1 MAAASRCRASSF
13 SRACCFLLPLEP
25 RSLDLV
31 RRNNKPKLDR
41 RGGCDLSLLSG
52 IDASLSLGGE
62 APPLGVRGR
71 LVLTIVMI
79 G

>member
-1 MAAASRCRASSF
+1 MAAASRCRASSW

-31 RRNNKPKLDR
+31 RRKSKPKLER
-41 RGGCDLSLLSG
+41 RGGCDLPLPSG